1 MEYNSDPRLTWR
13 EICRLI
19 KGHILFYPLIVI
31 FSLWSHFCVRLSSY
45 SNNWASLRKRITVL
59 TVVNCSKFP
68 VCVANSNFVQQPED
82 DWSGLQR
89 SFGQESPGQ
98 VQVSLSFK
106 TGLTGFTQCFFF
118 SLVVILTLSSLF
130 PWPSCV
136 SPQDSIGD
144 LKKLI
149 AAQTG
154 TRYDKIVLKK
164 W

>member
-118 SLVVILTLSSLF
+118 FSRCYSDPFILISLTLLCQ
-130 PWPSCV
+130 PSGQHWRSEEAYCCT
-136 SPQDSIGD
+136 DGNTI
-144 LKKLI
+144 
-149 AAQTG
+149 
-154 TRYDKIVLKK
+154 